1 MNEQDRPARVVIT
14 DIDISFGSLV
24 LLMIKVAFA
33 AIPASIILSII
44 VFVVAFIFSA
54 CGLALGGLG
63 GY

>member
-1 MNEQDRPARVVIT
+1 MNEQDSPARVVIT

-24 LLMIKVAFA
+24 TLMIKVSIA
-33 AIPASIILSII
+33 AIPASIILTII
-44 VFVVAFIFSA
+44 AFVVAFIFSA